1 MASRP
6 NQGFALATVVVVGCL
21 HSPNTGHMTHMDDRC
36 EPALHANSEDCL
48 QLATAPHDMASSLGA
63 EQPVLDAQALID
75 RLMLGNAIGVLRI
88 KLAFPAEVFALAARP
103 LINGYTEFV
112 QMLPVRGLGS
122 GRFGR
127 PGGQLQ
133 RGLTTALRA
142 LERRRGQILPRGA
155 APEIIGAQA
164 HRWTYAVFVAALLR
178 DVVRVR
184 EGCRVWMKKGADPP
198 GAWDPALGSMRAC
211 GAHAYAVES
220 LPTEMWSEPADPAL
234 AFQLFE
240 RCVPALVQD
249 WLNEDPALI
258 VELRACLSGH
268 ADPAGAIGG
277 LVECDASVRA
287 STPAQGQVPACR
299 LAPPVQ
305 TSAAMAS
312 APPSPVVVSMDSPEF
327 LEEVKPD
334 ESTLAR
340 QFMAWLSQG
349 LLGGNLAVNTP
360 EALVHVVAEG
370 LLLASPRIFRE
381 FTKQQGAG
389 SAPAVDAAKRVQR
402 EVLREGWHLRTEGG
416 VNILCYECR
425 RSDHDITRIN
435 GIVIRDPQRFIQP
448 LPAIDSTLRRV
459 ADGAGVTA

>member
-1 MASRP
+1 MSRP
-6 NQGFALATVVVVGCL
+6 NKGFLWAAVAAVGR
-21 HSPNTGHMTHMDDRC
+21 PRTRNTDRMTHIDVRR
-36 EPALHANSEDCL
+36 EPALHADNQDRL
-48 QLATAPHDMASSLGA
+48 RMPTASTGVASMLGA

-75 RLMLGNAIGVLRI
+75 RLELGNAIGVLRI

-103 LINGYTEFV
+103 LIEGYSEFV
-112 QMLPVRGLGS
+112 QMLPVQRMGS
-122 GRFGR
+122 SRFGR

-155 APEIIGAQA
+155 APEVIGAQA

-178 DVVRVR
+178 DVVRVS
-184 EGCRVWMKKGADPP
+184 EGCRVWIKKDADQPC
-198 GAWDPALGSMRAC
+198 AWDPAVGSMRAC

-220 LPTEMWSEPADPAL
+220 LPSEMCSDSADPGL

-240 RCVPALVQD
+240 RCVPALIQD

-277 LVECDASVRA
+277 LVAREAPIQASA
-287 STPAQGQVPACR
+287 
-299 LAPPVQ
+299 LAPVLGPAPRAQALVV
-305 TSAAMAS
+305 AAS
-312 APPSPVVVSMDSPEF
+312 APPSPTVVSVDSPEF

-349 LLGGNLAVNTP
+349 VLRGTLAVNTP
-360 EALVHVVAEG
+360 DALVHVVAEG
-370 LLLASPRIFRE
+370 LLLTSPRIFRE
-381 FTKQQGAG
+381 FTKQQVAG
-389 SAPAVDAAKRVQR
+389 SEPAVDAAKRVQR
-402 EVLREGWHLRTEGG
+402 EVLREGWHLRAGSG
-416 VNILCYECR
+416 VNIVCYER
-425 RSDHDITRIN
+425 KRSDHGITRIN
-435 GIVIRDPQRFIQP
+435 GIVIREPLRFIRA
-448 LPAIDSTLRRV
+448 LPAIDSALVRV
-459 ADGAGVTA
+459 ADGAGANAPA

>member
-6 NQGFALATVVVVGCL
+6 NQGFALATVVAVGCL

-36 EPALHANSEDCL
+36 EPVLHANSEDCL

-63 EQPVLDAQALID
+63 EQPVLEAHALID
-75 RLMLGNAIGVLRI
+75 QLVLGNAIGVLRI

-133 RGLTTALRA
+133 HGLTTALRA

-198 GAWDPALGSMRAC
+198 GAWDPAVGSMRAC
-211 GAHAYAVES
+211 GAHGYVVES
-220 LPTEMWSEPADPAL
+220 LPIEMWSDSADPGL

-277 LVECDASVRA
+277 LVAREAPIQASA
-287 STPAQGQVPACR
+287 
-299 LAPPVQ
+299 LAPALGPAPRAQALVV
-305 TSAAMAS
+305 AAS
-312 APPSPVVVSMDSPEF
+312 APPSPAVVSVDSPEF

-349 LLGGNLAVNTP
+349 VLRGTLAVNTP
-360 EALVHVVAEG
+360 DALVHVVAEG

-381 FTKQQGAG
+381 FTKQQVAG
-389 SAPAVDAAKRVQR
+389 SEPAVDAAKRVQR
-402 EVLREGWHLRTEGG
+402 EVLREGWHLRAGSG
-416 VNILCYECR
+416 VNILCYER
-425 RSDHDITRIN
+425 KRSDHGITRIN
-435 GIVIRDPQRFIQP
+435 GVVIREPQRFIRA
-448 LPAIDSTLRRV
+448 LPAIDSALVRV
-459 ADGAGVTA
+459 ADGAGANAPA